1 MPPTV
6 CTAFA
11 FGTQLS
17 TANGLTR
24 PESQMAWQLELT
36 SASSL
41 SPRQRTSYEP
51 QKVGIEDKAK

>member
-17 TANGLTR
+17 TANGLTG
-24 PESQMAWQLELT
+24 PESKKAWQLELI

-41 SPRQRTSYEP
+41 SPRQMTSYESP
-51 QKVGIEDKAK
+51 KVGIGDKAK